1 MLLRTRTLQLL
12 PPPPAVTWDDSPCP
26 LCGARDAGTVC
37 EAADAS
43 PRAGTPPLTFAVVRC
58 RECELLYT
66 NPRPDAEGIA
76 DFYPDDYRPHR
87 RPRKLREVGRASA
100 PRSAWGRWTGRRHPE
115 RDGTLPWVG
124 RGRLLDFGC
133 GGGSYLKRMADQGWA
148 VTGLDSAVGAVR
160 GVQAEL
166 GLHTIAGSLPHPR
179 LDPCSFDVVTMWQSL
194 EHVHEPMAI
203 LREAF
208 RVLAPGGRLIVACP
222 NAEGWPARA
231 FGPDWFALDL
241 PRHLT
246 HFTPATLRTMLAAAG
261 FRVEAVRQV
270 RHSDWLRS
278 SARLASRKPGAALWK
293 RALTAKP
300 LAKFA
305 AWAAY
310 LLGASD
316 CMMAVAE
323 RPEQ

>member
-1 MLLRTRTLQLL
+1 MLLRTRRLQLL
-12 PPPPAVTWDDSPCP
+12 TAPPAVTWDDAPCP
-26 LCGARDAGTVC
+26 LCGAAGTATVC
-37 EAADAS
+37 EAADAT
-43 PRAGTPPLTFAVVRC
+43 PRAGTGPLTFAVVKC
-58 RECELLYT
+58 RECDLLYT
-66 NPRPDAEGIA
+66 NPRPDADGIGA
-76 DFYPDDYRPHR
+76 FYPDDYRPHR

-100 PRSAWGRWTGRRHPE
+100 WGRWTGRRHPE
-115 RDGTLPWVG
+115 RDGSLPWVG

-133 GGGSYLKRMADQGWA
+133 GGGGYLKRMADQGWA

-160 GVQAEL
+160 SVQAEL
-166 GLHTIAGSLPHPR
+166 GLRTLAGTLPHPH
-179 LDPCSFDVVTMWQSL
+179 LPPCSFDVVTMWQSL
-194 EHVHEPMAI
+194 EHVHEPLAI

-208 RVLAPGGRLIVACP
+208 RVLAPGGRLVVACP
-222 NAEGWPARA
+222 NAEGWPARV

-246 HFTPATLRTMLAAAG
+246 HFTPATLGAMLTAAG
-261 FRVEAVRQV
+261 FRVEELRQV

-278 SARLASRKPGAALWK
+278 SARLAARKPGAALWK

-300 LAKFA
+300 LAKVA
-305 AWAAY
+305 AWVAY

-316 CMMAVAE
+316 CMLAVAA